1 MAPLWLWAV
10 PRADTRA
17 MRARLVLLMA
27 LAGCGGVEVSPEEP
41 APGAEARSIDGKPLV
56 APPLADDVRVARE
69 RDLAVALAESRARP
83 TDPDALIWVGRRLG
97 YLGRFRDAIASF
109 TDGTTRFPTDA
120 RFLRH
125 RGHRWI
131 TLRRFDRAIADLE
144 TAAKLM
150 LATPDAVEPDGQPN
164 ARNVPTGTL
173 YFNVYYHL
181 ALAHYL
187 AGDFARSAAVW
198 ELCQGVSQNPDK
210 AVATSYWHVLTLRRL
225 GDETRARAVLATAAR
240 DLEVIE
246 NHAYH
251 ALLRAFA
258 VDDLSR
264 AVAGDGAND
273 RATIGNGVATWLFLS
288 GATEPAR
295 AAWSTVVGETPWPAF
310 GHIAAEVEL
319 ARTSGVRR

>member
-1 MAPLWLWAV
+1 
-10 PRADTRA
+10 
-17 MRARLVLLMA
+17 MRARSLLLVM
-27 LAGCGGVEVSPEEP
+27 LAGCGGVGVLSPEQP
-41 APGAEARSIDGKPLV
+41 APGVEALSIGGAPLV
-56 APPLADDVRVARE
+56 APPLADAVRIARE
-69 RDLAVALAESRARP
+69 RELAAAQADARARP
-83 TDPDALIWVGRRLG
+83 ADPEPLLWVGRRLG

-109 TDGTTRFPTDA
+109 TDGATRFPADA

-144 TAAKLM
+144 KAAQLM
-150 LATPDAVEPDGQPN
+150 LATPDAIEPDGQPN

-210 AVATSYWHVLTLRRL
+210 LVATSYWHVLTLRRL
-225 GDETRARAVLATAAR
+225 GEETRARAVLAAAAG
-240 DLEVIE
+240 DLDVIE
-246 NHAYH
+246 NHSYY

-258 VDDLSR
+258 ADELAR
-264 AVAGDGAND
+264 AVVGNGAND
-273 RATIGNGVATWLFLS
+273 RATTGNGVATWLFLS

-295 AAWSTVVGETPWPAF
+295 AAWSAVVADTPWPAF

-319 ARTSGVRR
+319 ARTAGPGR